1 MIKLNILASA
11 AAVLIITTFSSC
23 FYTSRESKK
32 LFAKAKKEQFDVII
46 VPGIPFEEDGWSHTM
61 KGRVYWS
68 KYLYDQG
75 ITKNIIYSGAAV
87 YTPYYESEIMAM
99 YAHALGIPKEHI
111 FTETTA
117 EHTTEN
123 IYYSYQLAKKM
134 GFSKVAIAS
143 DPYQTKMISKFAKR
157 KVSKDIVLIPFVFDT
172 LKVLE
177 PHMVTP
183 AIDSTK
189 AYKAD
194 FISITKRESFWKRF
208 KGTLGANI
216 EESR

>member
-1 MIKLNILASA
+1 MMKLKILIPA
-11 AAVLIITTFSSC
+11 AALLTITALSSC

-32 LFAKAKKEQFDVII
+32 LFEKAKKEQFDVII

-68 KYLYDQG
+68 KYLYDKG

-99 YAHALGIPKEHI
+99 YARALGIPKEHI

-117 EHTTEN
+117 EHSTEN

-134 GFSKVAIAS
+134 GFNKVALAS
-143 DPYQTKMISKFAKR
+143 DPYQTKMLSIFTRR

-177 PHMVTP
+177 PHMITP
-183 AIDSTK
+183 AIDSTQ
-189 AYKAD
+189 AYKPD
-194 FISITKRESFWKRF
+194 FISITKRESFWKRVR
-208 KGTLGANI
+208 GTLGGNI
-216 EESR
+216 EASK

>member
-1 MIKLNILASA
+1 MMKLKILIP
-11 AAVLIITTFSSC
+11 AVALLTISTFSSC

-32 LFAKAKKEQFDVII
+32 LFEKAKKEQFDVII

-68 KYLYDQG
+68 KYLYDRG
-75 ITKNIIYSGAAV
+75 ITKNIIYSGSAV
-87 YTPYYESEIMAM
+87 YTPYYESQIMAM

-117 EHTTEN
+117 EHSTEN
-123 IYYSYQLAKKM
+123 IYYSYQLALKM
-134 GFSKVAIAS
+134 GFKKVALAS
-143 DPYQTKMISKFAKR
+143 DPYQTKMLSIFTRR

-177 PHMVTP
+177 PHMITP
-183 AIDSTK
+183 AIDSTQ
-189 AYKAD
+189 AYKPD
-194 FISITKRESFWKRF
+194 FISITKRESFWKRVR
-208 KGTLGANI
+208 GTLGGNI
-216 EESR
+216 EASR

>member
-1 MIKLNILASA
+1 MIKLT
-11 AAVLIITTFSSC
+11 VLIPAMALLTITTLSSC
-23 FYTSRESKK
+23 FYTSRESQK
-32 LFAKAKKEQFDVII
+32 LFAKAKTEQFDVII
-46 VPGIPFEEDGWSHTM
+46 VPGIPFEEAGWSHTM

-99 YAHALGIPKEHI
+99 YAHALGIPTEHI

-117 EHTTEN
+117 EHSTEN

-134 GFSKVAIAS
+134 GFKKVAIAS
-143 DPYQTKMISKFAKR
+143 DPFQTKMLSNFTRK
-157 KVSKDIVLIPFVFDT
+157 KVSKDIVLIPFVIDT

-177 PHMVTP
+177 PRMITP
-183 AIDSTK
+183 AIDSTQ
-189 AYKAD
+189 AYKPD
-194 FISITKRESFWKRF
+194 FISITKRESFWKRMR
-208 KGTLGANI
+208 GTLGANI
-216 EESR
+216 DESR